1 MLVKELMKKPKVID
15 KDVSLKKASEIIK
28 NEEIGSIIVVK
39 DGEIIGIVTS
49 DDIIDNYG
57 SKKTDFKI
65 MTKKVIKIDPET
77 DVDQAIGIMK
87 EKGVHYLPVVDDV
100 HGLVGI
106 ISHRELLG
114 KCEEEAEFL
123 IK

>member
-1 MLVKELMKKPKVID
+1 MSRQL
-15 KDVSLKKASEIIK
+15 
-28 NEEIGSIIVVK
+28 N
-39 DGEIIGIVTS
+39 
-49 DDIIDNYG
+49 N
-57 SKKTDFKI
+57 
-65 MTKKVIKIDPET
+65 